1 MGLTLQQIHSL
12 EVGWVDWLGMCARLS
27 FLDAIEDSVNG
38 EVVWHGTL
46 ALKSHDEEWKFGKC
60 GQNGGGSD
68 GKRTVGKCRLR
79 SEGKISAGF
88 GQRENYNL

>member
-1 MGLTLQQIHSL
+1 MFPRPGRLWPRGRVHATFTPNIMGLTLQQIHSL

-60 GQNGGGSD
+60 GQNPP
-68 GKRTVGKCRLR
+68 T
-79 SEGKISAGF
+79 
-88 GQRENYNL
+88 